1 MLPPIS
7 EDLPRTGSRG
17 SDAAGDSHSQDQYYH
32 LSYADIL
39 YHWSSII
46 DLRRDSPV
54 RHGMVR
60 PCSSPASD
68 RSWQG
73 AAKTRSTPCLRNLVA
88 QSPWLASISARTH
101 STSWTRSAW
110 CDRAAAEVVARPGG
124 NATCQ
129 PAAVSGRYGGLRRRA
144 SSQPQAAATRPQCP
158 IDAGQ
163 IRAAV

>member
-39 YHWSSII
+39 YHRSSIF
-46 DLRRDSPV
+46 DLPRDSPV

-60 PCSSPASD
+60 PSSSPASD

-73 AAKTRSTPCLRNLVA
+73 AAKTRSTPCLRNLAA

-101 STSWTRSAW
+101 STSWDTISVVRSSS
-110 CDRAAAEVVARPGG
+110 DR
-124 NATCQ
+124 N
-129 PAAVSGRYGGLRRRA
+129 GRGAKSRRDLPNCR
-144 SSQPQAAATRPQCP
+144 R
-158 IDAGQ
+158 
-163 IRAAV
+163 